1 MRIVLK
7 NTALV
12 FATAKW
18 TAQGTVI
25 KVMADEVEKVSLPSN
40 AKVYSRNLVDA
51 SQAVFRTILNDN
63 GEEVADGSSYF
74 KNFIPVK
81 GGCTLSTNYTF
92 ARIYLYDKDF
102 NLLERYYKQ
111 AATVNVPATSK
122 NTPVVWARIQTA
134 ASVTESLLPNMIVVR
149 DEPSAPTTFE
159 PFQSNADGNIYSP
172 YSWVWADDL
181 SEINIAEAR

>member
-7 NTALV
+7 NTNLILAS
-12 FATAKW
+12 AKW
-18 TAQGTVI
+18 TATGSVI
-25 KVMADEVEKVSLPSN
+25 KVLADEVQQVSLPSN

-51 SQAVFRTILNDN
+51 SQAVFRKILNDN
-63 GEEVADGSSYF
+63 GEEVSDSSSYF

-92 ARIYLYDKDF
+92 ARIYLYDENF

-111 AATVNVPATSK
+111 GATVDVPATSK
-122 NTPVVWARIQTA
+122 STPVVWARIQTT

-181 SEINIAEAR
+181 SEISIKSK

>member
-1 MRIVLK
+1 MRIVIK
-7 NTALV
+7 NSTLV
-12 FATAKW
+12 FAAAKW
-18 TAQGTVI
+18 TAQGSVI
-25 KVMADEVEKVSLPSN
+25 KVMADEVQQVSLPSN

-51 SQAVFRTILNDN
+51 SQAVPRKILNDK
-63 GEEVADGSSYF
+63 GEEVVDGSSYF

-81 GGCTLSTNYTF
+81 GGCTLSTNYLF
-92 ARIYLYDKDF
+92 ARIYLYDEDF

-111 AATVNVPATSK
+111 SATVDVPATSK
-122 NTPVVWARIQTA
+122 NTPVVWARIQTT
-134 ASVTESLLPNMIVVR
+134 ASVTESQLSTMIVVR

-181 SEINIAEAR
+181 SEINIKPK

>member
-1 MRIVLK
+1 MKIVLK
-7 NTALV
+7 NSKLV
-12 FATAKW
+12 FAVAKW
-18 TAQGTVI
+18 AAQGTVI
-25 KVMADEVEKVSLPSN
+25 KVMKDEVGEVSLPSN

-51 SQAVFRTILNDN
+51 SQAVYHKILNDN
-63 GEEVADGSSYF
+63 NEEVSDTSSYF

-81 GGCTLSTNYTF
+81 GGCTLRTNYSF
-92 ARIYLYDKDF
+92 ARIYLYDEDF

-111 AATVNVPATSK
+111 ASIVNVPATSK
-122 NTPVVWARIQTA
+122 NTPVVWARIQTT
-134 ASVTESLLPNMIVVR
+134 ASVTESQLSTMIVVR

-181 SEINIAEAR
+181 SEINIKSK

>member
-7 NTALV
+7 NTNII
-12 FATAKW
+12 FASARW
-18 TAQGTVI
+18 TATGSVI
-25 KVMADEVEKVSLPSN
+25 KVLADEVQQVSLPSN

-51 SQAVFRTILNDN
+51 SQAVFRKILNDN
-63 GEEVADGSSYF
+63 GEEVSDSSSYF

-92 ARIYLYDKDF
+92 ARIYLYDENF

-111 AATVNVPATSK
+111 AATVDVPATSK

-149 DEPSAPTTFE
+149 DESSAPTTFE
-159 PFQSNADGNIYSP
+159 PYQSNPDGNIYSP

-181 SEINIAEAR
+181 SEINIKSK